1 MHKINSMAAILCAGL
16 LSATAANAGALAVH
30 DAVAVGDGSTRLVSC
45 ENTRGAFLL
54 VRPIAPTEVYAVQA
68 NVRDSSL
75 RDLLENILP
84 AGWTVRYGSPGVED
98 EQVNLVGG
106 TYWADALKVLSHD
119 FNLLVAIDG
128 ERQEVMVGRL

>member
-1 MHKINSMAAILCAGL
+1 MHKINSMVAILCASM
-16 LSATAANAGALAVH
+16 LSVSVAQAGSLAVH
-30 DAVAVGDGSTRLVSC
+30 DAVLVNDGSTRLVSC

-54 VRPIAPTEVYAVQA
+54 VRPVAPTEVYV
-68 NVRDSSL
+68 VRADVRNSSL
-75 RDLLENILP
+75 SDLLENILP

-98 EQVNLVGG
+98 ELVNLSGG
-106 TYWADALKVLSHD
+106 TYWVDALKVLGHD